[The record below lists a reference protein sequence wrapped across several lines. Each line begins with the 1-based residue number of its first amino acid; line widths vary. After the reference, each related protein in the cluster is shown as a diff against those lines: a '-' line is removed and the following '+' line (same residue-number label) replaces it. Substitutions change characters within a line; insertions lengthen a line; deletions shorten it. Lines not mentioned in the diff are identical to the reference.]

1 MGKDRN
7 RLVEERNRLTEERN
21 NLTEEA
27 INHLVLEVKN
37 VLLTDALFLG
47 KATDSQLMMRIKETI
62 DQRSGQYNIGMNDRE
77 RIARRVFAR
86 LRGLGIL
93 DELLADESV
102 TEIMVNGA
110 KHIFVERGGKIYRV
124 SRTFESEEELYNII
138 QRIVGKAGKEVNP
151 ANPIVDT
158 RLPDG
163 SRVNVVVP
171 PISRSGA
178 TVTIRKFSRNPMT
191 VEKLLEYGSI
201 TPDAARFLEK
211 LVKARYNIFIS
222 GGTGSGKTTFL
233 NAMSNFIPADERII
247 TIEDSAEL
255 QIHKLSNLISL
266 ETRNA
271 NSSGKGEVTIRELIR
286 SALRMRPDRIIV
298 GEVRGEEALDMLQAM
313 NTGHDGSLSTGHA
326 NSTRDML
333 SRLETMVLQGNAGLP
348 LMAIRQQI
356 ASALDVIIH
365 LSRLRDK
372 SRRTMEITEVL
383 GCENGEIQLNSL
395 FQFEEDGSSTLNHV
409 SGSLV
414 RTGNQLQNTH
424 KLRLQG
430 INGRI

>member
-1 MGKDRN
+1 MGK
-7 RLVEERNRLTEERN
+7 ETGERNR
-21 NLTEEA
+21 LTEEA
-27 INHLVLEVKN
+27 INHLTAEVKN
-37 VLLTDALFLG
+37 VLLADALFLG

-62 DQRSGQYNIGMNDRE
+62 DQRSGQYNIGINDRE

-86 LRGLGIL
+86 LRGLGVL

-110 KHIFVERGGKIYRV
+110 KHIFVERAGKIYRV

-211 LVKARYNIFIS
+211 LVKAKYNIFIS

-383 GCENGEIQLNSL
+383 GCENGEIQLNPL
-395 FQFEEDGSSTLNHV
+395 FRFEEDEKSTLNHV

-414 RTGNQLQNTH
+414 RTGNQLQNDH

>member
-1 MGKDRN
+1 MGK
-7 RLVEERNRLTEERN
+7 ETGERNRLTEE
-21 NLTEEA
+21 A
-27 INHLVLEVKN
+27 VNHLAAEVKN

-62 DQRSGQYNIGMNDRE
+62 DQRSGQYNIGINDRE
-77 RIARRVFAR
+77 RVARRVFAR
-86 LRGLGIL
+86 LRGLGVL

-124 SRTFESEEELYNII
+124 SRTFESEEELYNVI

-383 GCENGEIQLNSL
+383 GCENGEIQLNPL
-395 FQFEEDGSSTLNHV
+395 FRFEEDGSSTLNHV

>member
-21 NLTEEA
+21 NLTEEV

-110 KHIFVERGGKIYRV
+110 KHIFVERAGKIYRV

-383 GCENGEIQLNSL
+383 GCENGEIQLNPL
-395 FQFEEDGSSTLNHV
+395 FRFEEDGSSTLNHV